1 MCSLADI
8 LLSRGTSDFSTMQIY
23 GVINFSL
30 GLIQAWEEVLR
41 TLPLFSPLLL
51 SGFVALFIV
60 IVMLKIGEK

>member
-1 MCSLADI
+1 
-8 LLSRGTSDFSTMQIY
+8 MQIY